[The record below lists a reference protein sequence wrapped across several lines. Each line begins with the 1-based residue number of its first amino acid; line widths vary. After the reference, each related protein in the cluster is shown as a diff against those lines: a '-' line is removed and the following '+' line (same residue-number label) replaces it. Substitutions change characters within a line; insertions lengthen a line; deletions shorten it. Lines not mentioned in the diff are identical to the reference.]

1 MSLEGCLS
9 LVSGLNANVV
19 ETLMD
24 IQLGK
29 VSGSTELEHEFR
41 DQWERVLVLDH
52 HGVECSI
59 VLNQP
64 E

>member
-1 MSLEGCLS
+1 LKGRLPLISR
-9 LVSGLNANVV
+9 LNANVV
-19 ETLMD
+19 ETSTD
-24 IQLGK
+24 IQLGE
-29 VSGSTELEHEFR
+29 VSGFAELEHEFG

-52 HGVECSI
+52 HGVECLI

>member
-1 MSLEGCLS
+1 LEGHLP

-19 ETLMD
+19 ETPID
-24 IQLGK
+24 IQLSK
-29 VSGSTELEHEFR
+29 VSGFTELGHEFR
-41 DQWERVLVLDH
+41 DQWKKVLVLDY